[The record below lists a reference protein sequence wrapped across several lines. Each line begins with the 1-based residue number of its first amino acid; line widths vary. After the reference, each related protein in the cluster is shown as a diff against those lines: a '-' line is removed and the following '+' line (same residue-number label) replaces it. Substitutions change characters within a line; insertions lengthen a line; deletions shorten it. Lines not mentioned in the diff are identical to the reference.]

1 MLKLEFKNGDVTLC
15 VYNSNTGAYMSGR
28 HIMHAVQCEIGYD
41 TIKLIGNDNSI
52 LKCMKRDIKIIGD
65 LHDIPHGALGEGWC
79 E

>member
-1 MLKLEFKNGDVTLC
+1 MLKLEIENGDVTLC
-15 VYNSNTGAYMSGR
+15 VYNSNTGAYMFGR

-41 TIKLIGNDNSI
+41 EIKLIDNDYNT

-65 LHDIPHGALGEGWC
+65 LFDIPHGALGEGWC

>member
-1 MLKLEFKNGDVTLC
+1 MLKLEIENGNVTLRA
-15 VYNSNTGAYMSGR
+15 YNNNTEVCMFGR

-41 TIKLIGNDNSI
+41 EIKLIDNDYNT

-65 LHDIPHGALGEGWC
+65 LFDIPHGALGEGWC

>member
-1 MLKLEFKNGDVTLC
+1 
-15 VYNSNTGAYMSGR
+15 
-28 HIMHAVQCEIGYD
+28 MHAVQCEIGYD
-41 TIKLIGNDNSI
+41 EIKLIDNDYNT

>member
-41 TIKLIGNDNSI
+41 EIKLIDNDYNT

-65 LHDIPHGALGEGWC
+65 LFDIPRGALGEGWC

>member
-1 MLKLEFKNGDVTLC
+1 MLKLEIENGDVTLR
-15 VYNSNTGAYMSGR
+15 VYNSHTGACMFGR

-41 TIKLIGNDNSI
+41 EIKLIDNDYNT

-65 LHDIPHGALGEGWC
+65 LFDISHGALGEGWC